1 LSITMTL
8 VVLILRARFLAIYP
22 PEKSLRG
29 AAA

>member
-1 LSITMTL
+1 L

-22 PEKSLRG
+22 PEQSLRG